1 MDCVVAIGVLNDKGE
16 KAWVGTGFLFGKHLS
31 STPDGQ
37 KHYKVYL
44 VTNKHVL
51 KGQSTVLL
59 RFNPQ
64 SGQAAKDYNAT
75 VVDGG
80 GLPKWT
86 GHPNDQADVAVL
98 QVNATILQNEGM
110 KFSFFRS
117 DEGVLRRAD
126 MIAREVTEGDS
137 AFVLGFP
144 MGLMAVD
151 HQYVILRSGALA
163 RVRDFLDSRSDEY
176 IIDVQVFPG
185 NSGGPVILKP
195 ELASIEGTKNQ
206 TSAGLIGLVKSY
218 IPYRDVAISQQTGRP
233 RVIFEENSGLSLV
246 EPVDHILQ
254 AIDTDELRKQ
264 PVTPAAEPEKV
275 IAPA

>member
-1 MDCVVAIGVLNDKGE
+1 MDCVVAIGVMNDKNE
-16 KAWVGTGFLFGKHLS
+16 KVWVGTGFLFGKHVS
-31 STPDGQ
+31 SIPEGTKQ
-37 KHYKVYL
+37 YKVYL

-51 KGQSTVLL
+51 NGQRTILL

-64 SGQAAKDYNAT
+64 TGQAAKDFVET
-75 VVDGG
+75 VVDINGA
-80 GLPKWT
+80 PTWT

-98 QVNATILQNEGM
+98 GVNPDVLHQEGM
-110 KFSFFRS
+110 KFAFFQS
-117 DEGVLRRAD
+117 DEAILQRAD
-126 MIAREVTEGDS
+126 MNTREVTEGDS
-137 AFVLGFP
+137 VFVLGFP

-206 TSAGLIGLVKSY
+206 MSAGLIGLVKSY
-218 IPYRDVAISQQTGRP
+218 IPYRDVAVSQQTGRP
-233 RVIFEENSGLSLV
+233 RVIFEENSGLSVV
-246 EPVDHILQ
+246 EPVDHIIEAIQ
-254 AIDTDELRKQ
+254 ADELRKL
-264 PVTPAAEPEKV
+264 PVVPTMEPE
-275 IAPA
+275 

>member
-1 MDCVVAIGVLNDKGE
+1 MDCVVAIGVLNDKNE
-16 KAWVGTGFLFGKHLS
+16 KVWAGTGFLFGKHVS

-37 KHYKVYL
+37 KQYQVYL

-51 KGQSTVLL
+51 AGHRTVIL

-64 SGQAAKDYNAT
+64 VGQAVKDYVET
-75 VVDGG
+75 VIDGAG
-80 GLPKWT
+80 SPLWT
-86 GHPNDQADVAVL
+86 GHPNANADVAVWSVNPNVL
-98 QVNATILQNEGM
+98 QSGGM

-117 DEGVLRRAD
+117 DESVLRRAD
-126 MIAREVTEGDS
+126 MIAREVIEGDS

-151 HQYVILRSGALA
+151 HQYVILRGGTIA

-185 NSGGPVILKP
+185 NSGGPVILRP
-195 ELASIEGTKNQ
+195 ELVSIQGTKNQ
-206 TSAGLIGLVKSY
+206 MSAGLIGLVKSY
-218 IPYRDVAISQQTGRP
+218 IPFQDVAVSQQTGRP

-246 EPVDHILQ
+246 EPVDHIIQ
-254 AIDTDELRKQ
+254 AIEADELRKR
-264 PVTPAAEPEKV
+264 PVASAVLPDKVAAK
-275 IAPA
+275 A